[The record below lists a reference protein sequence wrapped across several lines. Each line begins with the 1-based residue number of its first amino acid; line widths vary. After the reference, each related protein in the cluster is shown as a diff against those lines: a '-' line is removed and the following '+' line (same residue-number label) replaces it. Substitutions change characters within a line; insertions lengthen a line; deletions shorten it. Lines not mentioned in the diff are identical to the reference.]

1 VRATASRPSLAGIG
15 GGKTTVASMMTG
27 TTHNPPETPAGL
39 PPPEAPGDEHLDA
52 HAESGLSEDGPNRRC
67 IVRGESLPV
76 ARLVRFVVGPGDV
89 VVPDIDARLP
99 GRGLWLSAE
108 RAMIETAASKRMF
121 AKAAR
126 GNVTVAADLADT
138 VADLLK
144 RRCLNYLGLAR
155 RAGLVAAGAEKV
167 RAQIATGRTAALFEA
182 ADGSPQERRKFV
194 ALVPDVP
201 MVDAFTGAE
210 LGSALGRDTAVH
222 VALLPGRLTATLL
235 EDAARYN
242 GVRRQN

>member
-1 VRATASRPSLAGIG
+1 MVATQSTDQAAGPALAKPSAGQTEDRDG
-15 GGKTTVASMMTG
+15 Q
-27 TTHNPPETPAGL
+27 
-39 PPPEAPGDEHLDA
+39 DEH
-52 HAESGLSEDGPNRRC
+52 GPNRRC
-67 IVRGESLPV
+67 IASGESLPV
-76 ARLVRFVVGPGDV
+76 ARLVRFVVGPENTL
-89 VVPDIDARLP
+89 VPDVGAGLP

-108 RAMIETAASKRMF
+108 RAMIETAVSKRMF

-144 RRCLNYLGLAR
+144 RRCLNHLGLAR

-194 ALVPDVP
+194 ALAPHVPV
-201 MVDAFTGAE
+201 VNVFTGAE
-210 LGSALGRDTAVH
+210 LGAALGRDAAVH
-222 VALLPGRLTATLL
+222 VALLPGRLTTTLL
-235 EDAARYN
+235 EDAARYG
-242 GVRRQN
+242 GVRQPA

>member
-1 VRATASRPSLAGIG
+1 MMIQTEISP
-15 GGKTTVASMMTG
+15 TT
-27 TTHNPPETPAGL
+27 PEDALL
-39 PPPEAPGDEHLDA
+39 PDADE
-52 HAESGLSEDGPNRRC
+52 EQGPHRRC
-67 IVRGESLPV
+67 IATGESLPV
-76 ARLVRFVVGPGDV
+76 ERLVRFVVGPGDV
-89 VVPDIDARLP
+89 LVPDIDARLP

-126 GNVTVAADLADT
+126 GNVTVAADMADT

-144 RRCLNYLGLAR
+144 RRCLNHLGLAR

-167 RAQIATGRTAALFEA
+167 RAQIATGRTAALLEA
-182 ADGSPQERRKFV
+182 EDGSPQERRKFV

-201 MVDAFTGAE
+201 MVDCFTGAE
-210 LGSALGRDTAVH
+210 LGAALGRDAAVH

-242 GVRRQN
+242 GVRRPIAP